1 MSYNPRERCLCCC
14 FFSIYGVKKVKV
26 YLHIPPPRPSGDGF
40 PFAMATRLMRAA
52 RGWMMVYLQ
61 FPAWQ
66 SLCWEAV
73 GEFDFQKLL
82 VRIDRAEAAVL
93 HRANQLKNSATEDDE
108 QLAIGDAF
116 ISLQLLRRLYDNR
129 PLRASQ

>member
-1 MSYNPRERCLCCC
+1 
-14 FFSIYGVKKVKV
+14 
-26 YLHIPPPRPSGDGF
+26 
-40 PFAMATRLMRAA
+40 MRAA

-108 QLAIGDAF
+108 KLAIGDAF
-116 ISLQLLRRLYDNR
+116 ISLQLLKRLDDNGR